1 MSYYRLY
8 YLNQLGHIRQAVDWE
23 CDGDRSALAMAEQR
37 ADGRAMELWSGD
49 RRVAE
54 FAARAAPNPGQRAD
68 LWPRRHA

>member
-8 YLNQLGHIRQAVDWE
+8 YLNQHGHIRQAVDWE
-23 CDGDRSALAMAEQR
+23 CDGDGSALTMAEQR

-54 FAARAAPNPGQRAD
+54 FAARAAQDHGPRAD
-68 LWPRRHA
+68 PWPRRHA